1 MSKKKIVFFLLF
13 ISFFSLIIYADKQ
26 SELDAINQQLKDI
39 EKKKIENN
47 KKMSILNQN
56 IVILDNEIAIIQANL
71 DYTKREIDK
80 TQAKIDDN
88 TKKIISKEK
97 EIYEITSKL
106 KTRIRVMS
114 KIKYID
120 YLKIIF
126 SSKSVKDFFS
136 KYTVIKKIVDQDKF
150 AIEYLENTK
159 KDLVSISDDLEE
171 SKSILD
177 TLKTD
182 YNIQNDNLESA
193 KLMQQANLA
202 MVEKDN
208 AQLQELE
215 NLKQHEAAQLAEE
228 IRLMVMTSNYQG
240 SYTGG
245 RLGLPVANVR
255 ITSPFGYRIHP
266 ILNTKMFHSGVDFAD
281 SAGTHIYAAEEG
293 QVIYAGPKGT
303 YGNAVMIDHGA
314 GIVTLYGHCSSVA
327 VQVGQIVK
335 RGELVAYMGSTG
347 RSTGP
352 HLHFEVRLNGE
363 FVDPMPYLRGE

>member
-1 MSKKKIVFFLLF
+1 MSRKKIVFFLLF

-177 TLKTD
+177 TLKID
-182 YNIQNDNLESA
+182 YDIQNNNLESA

>member
-71 DYTKREIDK
+71 DYTKREINK

>member
-1 MSKKKIVFFLLF
+1 MSKKKTIFFLLF
-13 ISFFSLIIYADKQ
+13 ISFFSCMIYADKQ
-26 SELDAINQQLKDI
+26 SDLDSINQQLKEI
-39 EKKKIENN
+39 EQKKIENN

-56 IVILDNEIAIIQANL
+56 IVILDEEIAIIQANL
-71 DYTKREIDK
+71 DYTKSEIDK
-80 TQAKIDDN
+80 TQAEIDEN

-106 KTRIRVMS
+106 KNRIRVMS

-120 YLKIIF
+120 YLRIIF
-126 SSKSVKDFFS
+126 SSKSVNDLFS
-136 KYTVIKKIVDQDKF
+136 RYTVIKKIVDQDKF
-150 AIEYLENTK
+150 EIEYLENNK
-159 KDLVSISDDLEE
+159 KDLVLISENLEE

-182 YNIQNDNLESA
+182 YNIQNNNLNSA

-202 MVEKDN
+202 QVEKDN

-215 NLKQHEAAQLAEE
+215 NLKQQEAAQLAEE

-245 RLGLPVANVR
+245 KLGLPVANLH

-266 ILNTKMFHSGVDFAD
+266 ILNTKLLHSGVDFAG
-281 SAGTHIYAAEEG
+281 SAGTPIYAAEEG
-293 QVIYAGPKGT
+293 QVIHAGPKGT

-327 VQVGQIVK
+327 VQVGQIVR

>member
-71 DYTKREIDK
+71 DYTKREINK

-126 SSKSVKDFFS
+126 SSKSVNDFFS

-182 YNIQNDNLESA
+182 YDIQNNNLESA

>member
-1 MSKKKIVFFLLF
+1 
-13 ISFFSLIIYADKQ
+13 
-26 SELDAINQQLKDI
+26 
-39 EKKKIENN
+39 
-47 KKMSILNQN
+47 
-56 IVILDNEIAIIQANL
+56 
-71 DYTKREIDK
+71 
-80 TQAKIDDN
+80 
-88 TKKIISKEK
+88 
-97 EIYEITSKL
+97 
-106 KTRIRVMS
+106 
-114 KIKYID
+114 
-120 YLKIIF
+120 
-126 SSKSVKDFFS
+126 
-136 KYTVIKKIVDQDKF
+136 
-150 AIEYLENTK
+150 
-159 KDLVSISDDLEE
+159 
-171 SKSILD
+171 
-177 TLKTD
+177 
-182 YNIQNDNLESA
+182 
-193 KLMQQANLA
+193 
-202 MVEKDN
+202 
-208 AQLQELE
+208 
-215 NLKQHEAAQLAEE
+215 
-228 IRLMVMTSNYQG
+228 MTSNYQG

>member
-80 TQAKIDDN
+80 TQAKMDDN

-177 TLKTD
+177 TLKID
-182 YNIQNDNLESA
+182 YDIQNNNLESA